1 LRVRKLHLPRAWRTL
16 ATVVFSVVCLPIP
29 LTQGASLGAQQ
40 AEEGVPMVR
49 VDSISVLGNFR
60 LTPTTIIGALGIQPG
75 TEVTYRE
82 IQRGIKA
89 LYATGQFND
98 VVIRA
103 VGSDDDPPIVLT
115 VQVEER
121 EVVSLLT
128 ISGLEHADEGT
139 VRDTT
144 GLGTGQ
150 PYSPAKV
157 AAAKEFIRAELAK
170 DGIPFA
176 RIEERTEPIADKPG
190 EIHLYL
196 EVEEGNRIT
205 IAHLTVRGNEFMTE
219 SQIAGAMGTKPEGFW
234 WFRNGKYED
243 ERYQED
249 LTANLPLLY
258 RTQGF
263 LDFQVLSDSLAVD
276 PESGK
281 TRIELVVEE
290 GARYRL
296 AEFAIE
302 GNRHFS
308 TEELEAYFQ
317 VGGGGLLASFG
328 LGGGGGES
336 KPYFDANSFETG
348 LENVRQAYNNEG
360 YLYVQISPWLERLD
374 TEEGEDPEV
383 SVGWRIVENNPA
395 YVNRVIIEG
404 NDFTHERVIR
414 EKIFL
419 LPGDVYS
426 MQRLISSWQSIGSLG
441 FFETPL
447 PEPQM
452 VPDEV
457 TGDVDVTFV
466 VQERHT
472 GQVNFGTAVGGGTGV
487 SGFLGYDQPNLFG
500 QAKEGH
506 LRWDFGRYINSFTLS
521 FTDPSLFQSLVS
533 GTLSLFSTRDRFFQ
547 FRTGQRKRT
556 GFSLRF
562 GFPIPWSLRTR
573 VFAGYSLSETDYKL
587 YQDVDDNSLFGL
599 PPGIQS
605 TFSMGITRTTLNHPL
620 FPTSGSKQSLN
631 ADFSGGPLGGDG
643 DFTKYSGEASW
654 FVPAGQFGGETPGSR
669 PIQFALG
676 LTLRAGAIFGHVDR
690 FPFERFWMGGVQF
703 GQQLRGY
710 DETSITPYGYFPE
723 RSPELADIQRLGN
736 AYFSATAEYAIRF
749 NDNLSVSAFYDA
761 GNLWVDPMEADPS
774 RLFRGAGLGVQLVTP
789 FGPLGLDYAYGFDKT
804 QPGWQLHFRMG
815 PGY

>member
-1 LRVRKLHLPRAWRTL
+1 MRVRKLHLPRAGRTL
-16 ATVVFSVVCLPIP
+16 MAVLSTVVCILVP
-29 LTQGASLGAQQ
+29 LKQEASLHAQQ
-40 AEEGVPMVR
+40 AEGSVPLVR
-49 VDSISVLGNFR
+49 VDSIAVSGNFR
-60 LTPTTIIGALGIQPG
+60 LTPTSIIGSLGIQIG

-82 IQRGIKA
+82 IQRGIKN
-89 LYATGQFND
+89 LYATGQFDD

-103 VGSDDDPPIVLT
+103 LGSDDDPPIILA
-115 VQVEER
+115 VQVAER
-121 EVVSLLT
+121 EVVTRLSLT
-128 ISGLEHADEGT
+128 GLEHVSESS

-144 GLGTGQ
+144 GLATAQ

-157 AAAKEFIRAELAK
+157 MSAKEFIRAELAK

-176 RIEERTEPIADKPG
+176 RIEERREPIPDRPG
-190 EIHLYL
+190 EIHLFL

-205 IAHLTVRGNEFMTE
+205 IADLEVRGNDFLTDAE
-219 SQIAGAMGTKPEGFW
+219 IAGAMGTKPEGFW

-243 ERYQED
+243 ERYQDD
-249 LTANLPLLY
+249 LTTSIPLLY
-258 RTQGF
+258 RSEGF
-263 LDFQVLSDSLAVD
+263 LDFQIVSDSLVVD
-276 PESGK
+276 PQTGK
-281 TRIELVVEE
+281 TRIELAVEE
-290 GARYRL
+290 GPRYRL

-317 VGGGGLLASFG
+317 INRGGLLSSLG
-328 LGGGGGES
+328 LGGDGDQET
-336 KPYFDANSFETG
+336 PYFDANAFETA
-348 LENVRQAYNNEG
+348 LENVRQAYNNSG
-360 YLYVQISPWLERLD
+360 YLYVQISPWLEKLD
-374 TEEGEDPEV
+374 TEEGQDPEV

-395 YVNRVIIEG
+395 YVNRVDIEG

-426 MQRLISSWQSIGSLG
+426 MQTLISSWQSIGSLG

-447 PEPQM
+447 PEPRM
-452 VPDEV
+452 IPDEN

-466 VQERHT
+466 VQEKHT

-506 LRWDFGRYINSFTLS
+506 LRWDFGKYINSFTLS
-521 FTDPSLFQSLVS
+521 FTDPALFQSLVS
-533 GTLSLFSTRDRFFQ
+533 GTVSLFSSRDRFFQ
-547 FRTGQRKRT
+547 FRTGRRKRT
-556 GFSLRF
+556 GFSFRF
-562 GFPIPWSLRTR
+562 GVPVPWSLRTR

-605 TFSMGITRTTLNHPL
+605 TFSLGVTRSTLNHPL
-620 FPTSGSKQSLN
+620 FPTSGSKQSFN
-631 ADFSGGPLGGDG
+631 IDFNGGPLGGDG
-643 DFTKYSGEASW
+643 DFTKYSAEASW
-654 FVPAGQFGGETPGSR
+654 YVPAGQIGGNTPGSR

-676 LTLRAGAIFGHVDR
+676 LNLRSGAIFGNVDR
-690 FPFERFWMGGVQF
+690 FPFDRFWMGGVQF

-710 DETSITPYGYFPE
+710 DETSITPYGYYPE
-723 RSPELADIQRLGN
+723 RSRELADIQRLGN
-736 AYFSATAEYAIRF
+736 AYLVATAEYAIRF
-749 NDNLSVSAFYDA
+749 NDNLSLSAFYDA
-761 GNLWVDPMEADPS
+761 GNLWTDPFEVDPS